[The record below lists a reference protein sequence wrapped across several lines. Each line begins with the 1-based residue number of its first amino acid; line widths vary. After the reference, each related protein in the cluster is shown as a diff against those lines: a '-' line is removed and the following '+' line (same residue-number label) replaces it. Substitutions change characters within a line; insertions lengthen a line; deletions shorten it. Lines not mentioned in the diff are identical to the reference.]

1 MIHDVSHHLSM
12 IDKLK
17 PNPTPFHCLTYRSK
31 FLFIYLFKL
40 FKLFLFYNYNFFIL
54 ISFYKIK
61 LLLFYD
67 LKSLGNFSP
76 PQKQIHFFPNSS
88 FEKKIN
94 IRKNSNNNN
103 NNNKFL
109 YICAFFGG
117 IVAILIFTLNFHF
130 CHDTIINVDT

>member
-1 MIHDVSHHLSM
+1 LTNSNL
-12 IDKLK
+12 
-17 PNPTPFHCLTYRSK
+17 TPH
-31 FLFIYLFKL
+31 LFIASPTDQSFISIFK
-40 FKLFLFYNYNFFIL
+40 KKIIIIIIL

-76 PQKQIHFFPNSS
+76 PQKNSKFIEFKPPQKQIHFFPNSS
-88 FEKKIN
+88 FEKKVN
-94 IRKNSNNNN
+94 IRKKYNNN
-103 NNNKFL
+103 NNNKLLLLLLFMC
-109 YICAFFGG
+109 IFWRG